1 MGDSY
6 IICMTFYIIYNV
18 YYTSQKRERKE
29 LVCSTRRKTEKERR
43 KPRCFVVLV
52 VLIFTKLLLSV
63 IVMWQRTKT
72 DDFYVKYYE
81 KGKCFVLFFD
91 LADKFSQ

>member
-1 MGDSY
+1 MQ
-6 IICMTFYIIYNV
+6 
-18 YYTSQKRERKE
+18 YTS
-29 LVCSTRRKTEKERR
+29 RKTEKERR

-63 IVMWQRTKT
+63 IVIWQWTKT
-72 DDFYVKYYE
+72 DDSYVKYYE